1 MNVGDTVEIVGTVVG
16 KVDLGGGDYNVLVN
30 VGNGVEVWQPDH
42 LLRVRA
48 DAPAPEE
55 VVNSGF
61 IDGEQ
66 LPQAAEAASVETP
79 ASHLAED
86 VVVTLEPG
94 AAVSEA
100 LPVQPEG
107 TVTA

>member
-48 DAPAPEE
+48 DAPAP
-55 VVNSGF
+55 
-61 IDGEQ
+61 
-66 LPQAAEAASVETP
+66 ASVETP